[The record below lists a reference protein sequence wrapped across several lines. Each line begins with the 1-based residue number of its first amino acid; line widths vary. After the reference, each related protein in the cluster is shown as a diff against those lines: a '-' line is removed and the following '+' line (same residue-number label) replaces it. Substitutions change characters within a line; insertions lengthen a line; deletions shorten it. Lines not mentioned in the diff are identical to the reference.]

1 MPNYNRVILMG
12 NLTRD
17 PELRVLEG
25 ETSVCHISLAV
36 NRIYRDQKGDKQEEV
51 TFVDCE
57 AWRRNADTI
66 YKYLTKGSPIHIEGR
81 LRLDQWIDKE
91 ENKRSKMKVVIERFQ
106 FVKSMFQQTDEQ
118 TAAAD
123 AVDDQIEEEIPI

>member
-25 ETSVCHISLAV
+25 ETSVCHIGVAV
-36 NRIYRDQKGDKQEEV
+36 NRFHRNQSGDRQEEV

-57 AWRRNADTI
+57 AWGKNAQNIDQ
-66 YKYLTKGSPIHIEGR
+66 YLTKGSPIHIEGR
-81 LRLDQWIDKE
+81 LRLDQWKDSEGNDRQKL
-91 ENKRSKMKVVIERFQ
+91 KVVIERFQ
-106 FVKSMFQQTDEQ
+106 FVSSMSERTTEEP
-118 TAAAD
+118 TVPD
-123 AVDDQIEEEIPI
+123 AVDDQVEEDIPF